1 MSVRMDWN
9 PENGSHP
16 NGSKGNGSHPDG
28 AKSNGAKSNGSKAN
42 GARRNGSRR
51 PRQGIRHVLVIGGA
65 GYVGS
70 VLVRKLLDRGY
81 GVTVMDALMYGDH
94 GIRDLH
100 GHPRFE
106 VVEGD
111 LRSVESVVRATLGA
125 DAVVHLGALVGDPAC
140 ALDEKLTMEI
150 NLGATRTVVEVAR
163 GLAVKRLVFA
173 STCGVYGAD
182 DGLLSEESPL
192 NPVSLYSRTKME
204 SERVVLA
211 MSGPEFLPVVL
222 RFGTFYGASPRP
234 RFDLVVNLLVA
245 RAVAEGEI
253 TIFGGDQWRPF
264 VHVDDGAEAIIR
276 CLDAPPDLVR
286 GRVFNVGSDDQNH
299 TLGQIANHIAE
310 LVPGVRVLYEGGRG
324 AAEANYRVSFAR
336 IRTQLGFVPHRSLAE
351 GLTEIRDAIEQG
363 AVADYAEER
372 YSNYK
377 VLTRKGDMLRR
388 SDSLSASVGR

>member
-1 MSVRMDWN
+1 MDWQPKDGSTN
-9 PENGSHP
+9 GSNGNGSHGNGSHP
-16 NGSKGNGSHPDG
+16 NGSRKNGKDGSH
-28 AKSNGAKSNGSKAN
+28 
-42 GARRNGSRR
+42 RNGSRR
-51 PRQGIRHVLVIGGA
+51 PRRGIRHVLVIGGA

-100 GHPRFE
+100 DHPRFH

-111 LRSVESVVRATLGA
+111 LRSVESVVRAGLGA

-150 NLGATRTVVEVAR
+150 NLLATRTVVDVAR
-163 GLAVKRLVFA
+163 GLGMKRLVFA

-182 DGLLSEESPL
+182 DGLLDEDSPL
-192 NPVSLYSRTKME
+192 APVSLYSRTKME

-211 MSGPEFLPVVL
+211 GANGSDFLPVVL
-222 RFGTFYGASPRP
+222 RFGTFYGTSPRP

-264 VHVDDGAEAIIR
+264 VHVDDGAESILR
-276 CLDAPPDLVR
+276 CLEAPPELVR
-286 GRVFNVGSDDQNH
+286 GKVFNVGSDDQNH
-299 TLGQIANHIAE
+299 TLAQIAQHISD

-336 IRTQLGFVPHRSLAE
+336 IKSQLGFIPRRSLAE
-351 GLTEIRDAIEQG
+351 GLAEIKDAIEQG
-363 AVADYAEER
+363 TVADYAEER

-377 VLTRKGDMLRR
+377 VLTRKGELLRR
-388 SDSLSASVGR
+388 SDSLPANVGGGR